1 MNSIDVDRSMPRL
14 MDRTKLEERRRMRE
28 EAAEIERINAI
39 LERSIWRK
47 REDEYRRSL
56 GILNACFVAGALLIL
71 GYCALQFP
79 AKHRADLAM
88 YEQLR
93 AMK

>member
-1 MNSIDVDRSMPRL
+1 MNWIDVERSMPRL
-14 MDRTKLEERRRMRE
+14 IDREKAEERRKMRE
-28 EAAEIERINAI
+28 EAAEIARINAI

-47 REDEYRRSL
+47 REGEYRRRL
-56 GILNACFVAGALLIL
+56 GILNACFVASALLIL

-88 YEQLR
+88 YDQLR

>member
-1 MNSIDVDRSMPRL
+1 MTLATRLFREADRQERL
-14 MDRTKLEERRRMRE
+14 AMME
-28 EAAEIERINAI
+28 EAAEIARINAI

-56 GILNACFVAGALLIL
+56 GILNACFVASALLIL